1 MLLSSRL
8 VASTPI
14 PPLALFE
21 QDLVDDGLSDVAT
34 AVREAFAASK
44 LKDRIIPGMRVAM
57 AVGSR
62 GVANLPLLVRMCV
75 DYFKSLG
82 AEPFIVPAM
91 GSHGLASAEG
101 QTALLASLGVT
112 DTGMGCP
119 IQSCMDVVKLGELP
133 NGLPVYMDSKA
144 YAADGIFVLNRV
156 KPHPSFHGPHES
168 GLLKMI
174 TIGLGKQIGAD
185 SCHTYGFSLM
195 HENLPAMA
203 ALSLQKTNILGGM
216 GVVENALEKTCM
228 VKVAMREELFACDE
242 DLLNIAKSKFLRLP
256 FTTLDVLVVDE
267 IGKNISGSGMDS
279 NVVGRFSSD
288 HMRSEIHFTKIVA
301 LDLTPESHGNAAG
314 MGHANF
320 ITHRLRDK
328 TDFEA
333 MYANCLTATETR
345 AVCMP
350 PALATDRDAIKAAV
364 KTCFQPNADKVRMA
378 HIKNTMEMQRF
389 EASACLM
396 KEAVA
401 KGCRLIRS
409 AAPMRFDGDGTLQ
422 PEAWARPM
430 H

>member
-1 MLLSSRL
+1 VGR
-8 VASTPI
+8 
-14 PPLALFE
+14 
-21 QDLVDDGLSDVAT
+21 
-34 AVREAFAASK
+34 AVTEAFAASA
-44 LKDRIIPGMRVAM
+44 LKNRIVPGMRIAM

-62 GVANLPLLVRMCV
+62 GVANLPLLVRMSV
-75 DYFKSLG
+75 DWFKALG
-82 AEPFIVPAM
+82 AKPFIVPAM

-112 DTGMGCP
+112 DACMGCP
-119 IQSCMDVVKLGELP
+119 IQSCMEVVKLGELP
-133 NGLPVYMDSKA
+133 NGLPVYMDSQA

-156 KPHPSFHGPHES
+156 KPHPSFRGPHES

-185 SCHTYGFSLM
+185 SCHTYGFSHM

-203 ALSLQKTNILGGM
+203 AISLQKTNILGGL
-216 GVVENALEKTCM
+216 GVVENALEKTCLI
-228 VKVAMREELFACDE
+228 KVAVREELFSCDE
-242 DLLNIAKSKFLRLP
+242 ELLNIAKSKLLRLP
-256 FTTLDVLVVDE
+256 FTMLDVLIVDE

-288 HMRSEIHFTKIVA
+288 HMRSEIRFTKIVA

-350 PALATDRDAIKAAV
+350 PALATDQDAVKAAV
-364 KTCFQPNADKVRMA
+364 KTCFQPDVDRIRMA

-396 KEAVA
+396 EEAIA
-401 KGCRLIRS
+401 KGCHLIRP
-409 AAPMRFDGDGTLQ
+409 AIPMRFDSDGILQ
-422 PEAWARPM
+422 PDGWTQRIQSQVNR
-430 H
+430 